1 MKGCN
6 GRTDLRILRG
16 EHNHTGIQPLQLFP
30 EKEDYTTGKTER
42 HPLGEKQAMKQTAAL
57 ETKDPNSYIP
67 IYSPKRLG
75 RMDRQQGERT
85 HYPNV
90 SST

>member
-16 EHNHTGIQPLQLFP
+16 EHNHTGTQPLQLFP

-42 HPLGEKQAMKQTAAL
+42 HPLGEKQTIEADCQSGGEISDYLSTAL
-57 ETKDPNSYIP
+57 K
-67 IYSPKRLG
+67 G
-75 RMDRQQGERT
+75 
-85 HYPNV
+85 
-90 SST
+90 